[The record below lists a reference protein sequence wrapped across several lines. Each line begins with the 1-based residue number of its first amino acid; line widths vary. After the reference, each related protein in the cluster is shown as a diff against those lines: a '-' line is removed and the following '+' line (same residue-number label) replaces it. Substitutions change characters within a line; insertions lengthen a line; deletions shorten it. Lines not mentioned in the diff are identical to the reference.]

1 MSPRYGTVF
10 GYAIFFFANDRDE
23 PPHVH
28 VAQPTTPN
36 NNSKFWIA
44 NNSATLV
51 HNNAKI
57 PERDLNRIEKYLQR
71 NSANILAC
79 WREFFE

>member
-1 MSPRYGTVF
+1 VSPRYAVVF
-10 GYAIFFFANDRDE
+10 GYAILFFASDKGE

-44 NNSATLV
+44 DNSATLA
-51 HNNAKI
+51 HNNARI
-57 PERDLNRIEKYLQR
+57 PERDLRRIEQYLKR
-71 NSANILAC
+71 NSADVLAY
-79 WREFFE
+79 WNEFFK